1 MTFHCGEC
9 EHELEL
15 EFNRKKRVADSLSP
29 FLPVSDTAFPRLST
43 ITDLL
48 QLIATQPS
56 LRKAAASALIDLG
69 EALKDNASPAE
80 IDALIK
86 GTLSQEV
93 VVRNAALQALQVS
106 FSFPFVSSRA

>member
-1 MTFHCGEC
+1 M
-9 EHELEL
+9 
-15 EFNRKKRVADSLSP
+15 
-29 FLPVSDTAFPRLST
+29 
-43 ITDLL
+43 I
-48 QLIATQPS
+48 QLISTQPS

-106 FSFPFVSSRA
+106 WQTPSIRYRQSPS